1 MRPQQVRMT
10 AAEACPCGWGAPYDD
25 CCGRLHGGDPA
36 PTAEALMRSRY
47 TAFVR
52 GDAAYLVRSW
62 HTSTCPDPLELD
74 ESRVWLGLH
83 VIDAVRGALLDA
95 DGEVEFVA
103 RWQDADGSRG
113 RHHERSRFVREHGRW
128 VYLDAVL

>member
-1 MRPQQVRMT
+1 
-10 AAEACPCGWGAPYDD
+10 
-25 CCGRLHGGDPA
+25 
-36 PTAEALMRSRY
+36 MRSRY

-62 HTSTCPDPLELD
+62 HSWTCPDPLELD
-74 ESRVWLGLH
+74 ESRVWRGLH
-83 VIDAVRGALLDA
+83 VIDVVRGALLDA

-103 RWQDADGSRG
+103 RWQDADGSRS
-113 RHHERSRFVREHGRW
+113 RHHERSRFIREDGRW